1 MVAISPQPGWTRTRL
16 NILRRKSIGAAR
28 RVLLILCAAL
38 GGSQLINQPYSEEF
52 LLTIA
57 APWPDYVL
65 MAIGYV
71 TAGSLLIFGFI
82 RGRIYH
88 LSQRA
93 QQLTQH
99 VALRTAELVQ
109 VIAAKDELLAN
120 LSHEI
125 RNPMNGILGIAEN
138 LCTDQL
144 DAASQHKINRLQQC
158 ARHLSA
164 LVDNMLDFSRIQAG
178 DYKFAHQPFA
188 VGDVLEAILAL
199 THTRSEK
206 LGKTIKITIAPSTP
220 KILWGDAPR
229 VQQILLNLVDNAL
242 KFSRQGPVSIAIWD
256 QPAETANHN
265 IIFAVSDDGPGIPLN
280 EQSRLFTRF
289 ARGAS
294 AQQNQIPGTG
304 LGLAL
309 SKCLAEQM
317 KGRLWLERTSGQ
329 GSAFHFCAPL
339 LVAGVLPAPIIAPAP
354 LDARGQYALIIDDES
369 YNRIVL
375 TDLLQSL
382 GFTVHN
388 AAEGAT
394 ALTLARQQDYQV
406 ILLDYNLPDISGLE
420 VSRAIRLLPNASAA
434 ALVIATT
441 AYTSLEKRNECTTA
455 GMNAFLSKPV
465 SMERLC
471 RELATAQPHPISLSP
486 SAPTPAGEP
495 TRSRI
500 KFERIA
506 TLKGTTREAELAL
519 YLTEFAQELTQ
530 LDLALQ
536 QANMRQASHC
546 AHLLYGRCAFVAA
559 AELDKIFRE
568 IETACGTAQWSEV
581 QRLRG
586 QVAPALAAWR
596 LSLAGEE
603 PTVPRG

>member
-1 MVAISPQPGWTRTRL
+1 L

-38 GGSQLINQPYSEEF
+38 GGSQLINQPYSEE
-52 LLTIA
+52 LLLAISPT
-57 APWPDYVL
+57 PWPNYVL
-65 MAIGYV
+65 TAIGYV
-71 TAGSLLIFGFI
+71 TAGSLIIFGLI

-88 LSQRA
+88 LSQQA

-99 VALRTAELVQ
+99 VALRTAELIQ
-109 VIAAKDELLAN
+109 VIAAKDELFAN

-144 DAASQHKINRLQQC
+144 DAASQHKFNLLQQC
-158 ARHLSA
+158 ARHLSG

-178 DYKFAHQPFA
+178 AYKFAHQPFLL
-188 VGDVLEAILAL
+188 GKLLDAILAL
-199 THTRSEK
+199 THLRSEK
-206 LGKTIKITIAPSTP
+206 LGITIKVTIAPGIP

-242 KFSRQGPVSIAIWD
+242 KFSRQGQVSITIWD
-256 QPAETANHN
+256 QPAEIANHN
-265 IIFAVSDDGPGIPLN
+265 IVFAVSDDGPGIPLN
-280 EQSRLFTRF
+280 EQSLLFTRF
-289 ARGAS
+289 ARGAN

-317 KGRLWLERTSGQ
+317 KGRLWLESTSAQ
-329 GSAFHFCAPL
+329 GSSFHFCAPL
-339 LVAGVLPAPIIAPAP
+339 LVAGVLPAPITAPTP
-354 LDARGQYALIIDDES
+354 LDARGQYALIIDDEA

-375 TDLLQSL
+375 TDLLRSL
-382 GFTVHN
+382 GFTVHT
-388 AAEGAT
+388 AAEGTT
-394 ALTLARQQDYQV
+394 ALKLVRQQDYQV
-406 ILLDYNLPDISGLE
+406 IFLDYNLPDISGLE

-441 AYTSLEKRNECTTA
+441 AYTTPEKRTECTTA

-471 RELATAQPHPISLSP
+471 RELAIAQPHPVCPSQ
-486 SAPTPAGEP
+486 SAPTPAREL

-519 YLTEFAQELTQ
+519 YLTEFAQELAQ

-536 QANMRQASHC
+536 QSNIRQASHY

-568 IETACGTAQWSEV
+568 IETASGTAQWSEV

-586 QVAPALAAWR
+586 QVPPALAAWR
-596 LSLAGEE
+596 LSLAGVE
-603 PTVPRG
+603 PIAPLG

>member
-16 NILRRKSIGAAR
+16 NIWRRKSIGAAR

-57 APWPDYVL
+57 APWPEYVL

-109 VIAAKDELLAN
+109 VIAAKDELFAN

-138 LCTDQL
+138 LWTDQL
-144 DAASQHKINRLQQC
+144 DTASQHKINRLQQC

-188 VGDVLEAILAL
+188 VRDVLEAILAL
-199 THTRSEK
+199 THTRSEE
-206 LGKTIKITIAPSTP
+206 LGMTIKITIAPSMP

-317 KGRLWLERTSGQ
+317 KGRLWLERTSDQ
-329 GSAFHFCAPL
+329 GSAFHFCAPC
-339 LVAGVLPAPIIAPAP
+339 
-354 LDARGQYALIIDDES
+354 S
-369 YNRIVL
+369 
-375 TDLLQSL
+375 
-382 GFTVHN
+382 
-388 AAEGAT
+388 
-394 ALTLARQQDYQV
+394 
-406 ILLDYNLPDISGLE
+406 
-420 VSRAIRLLPNASAA
+420 SRAF
-434 ALVIATT
+434 
-441 AYTSLEKRNECTTA
+441 SLR
-455 GMNAFLSKPV
+455 P
-465 SMERLC
+465 
-471 RELATAQPHPISLSP
+471 
-486 SAPTPAGEP
+486 
-495 TRSRI
+495 
-500 KFERIA
+500 
-506 TLKGTTREAELAL
+506 
-519 YLTEFAQELTQ
+519 
-530 LDLALQ
+530 
-536 QANMRQASHC
+536 
-546 AHLLYGRCAFVAA
+546 
-559 AELDKIFRE
+559 
-568 IETACGTAQWSEV
+568 
-581 QRLRG
+581 
-586 QVAPALAAWR
+586 
-596 LSLAGEE
+596 
-603 PTVPRG
+603 